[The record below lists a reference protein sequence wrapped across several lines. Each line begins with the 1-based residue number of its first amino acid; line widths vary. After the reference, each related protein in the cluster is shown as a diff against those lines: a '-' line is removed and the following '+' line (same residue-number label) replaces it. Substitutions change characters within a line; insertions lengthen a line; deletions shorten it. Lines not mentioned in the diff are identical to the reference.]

1 MREFIV
7 ACAICVAVGLTAPAG
22 AQTADQA
29 VQDGINLVDAN
40 PNSAEAWW
48 MLGNAYWSKGLYDQ
62 ASQAYNQSIEVDNT
76 YGLAYLGRGNSYLK
90 QGNYDRALED
100 YNLII
105 QNRPD
110 FAGTYNNRAVAYRE
124 MGQHDQAL
132 QDLNHAIGLNPDFA
146 EAFYNRALTYRSM
159 GQQAMAQ
166 QDLKRAVELNPALGK
181 ALGDGKGGA
190 KPALDV
196 PSRADGKK
204 LKRDKGGGKP
214 GKAAGD
220 AEQDPDLVLQAV
232 ELAVKSDPVLGRLD
246 GRQLAMSRKSGDSD
260 RLTFPPRAKPTQ
272 GSVSSSI
279 KKLVLASLLPVGL
292 AVVIVAAFL
301 YYRLKH

>member
-1 MREFIV
+1 V
-7 ACAICVAVGLTAPAG
+7 CVIVGLAAPAG
-22 AQTADQA
+22 AQTADTA
-29 VQDGINLVDAN
+29 VQDALNLVDAN

-48 MLGNAYWSKGLYDQ
+48 MLGNAYWSKGSYEQ
-62 ASQAYNQSIEVDNT
+62 AEQAYNQSITADNT

-124 MGQHDQAL
+124 MGQNDLAL

-146 EAFYNRALTYRSM
+146 EAFYNRALTYRGM

-166 QDLKRAVELNPALGK
+166 QDLKRAMELNPALGK
-181 ALGDGKGGA
+181 ALGDGKGAA

-196 PSRADGKK
+196 PKAADGRK
-204 LKRDKGGGKP
+204 LSRDKAGK
-214 GKAAGD
+214 GKAD
-220 AEQDPDLVLQAV
+220 ASQEPDLVLQAV
-232 ELAVKSDPVLGRLD
+232 ELAVKSDPVLGKLD
-246 GRQLAMSRKSGDSD
+246 GRRLAMSRQGGAAD
-260 RLTFPPRAKPTQ
+260 RLTLPPRPVPAR
-272 GSVSSSI
+272 GAAVSGVR
-279 KKLVLASLLPVGL
+279 KLLWACALPVGL
-292 AVVIVAAFL
+292 ALALLAVFL
-301 YYRLKH
+301 YDRFKH